1 MNFAD
6 IDENT
11 KWYVA
16 SQLDGDGC
24 VWATS
29 TLIVNLPK
37 SIKSATTVLRF
48 QKLFGGSVY
57 WKLGRGN
64 REAQCEWRIGG
75 QDAIEFCNMIKDYTE
90 LKRRQ
95 FMLAA
100 TFPISIAPLQV
111 SKNGKTWVVASLAD
125 AGKLVK
131 KRGDWLGK
139 IMRENGPFSKDG
151 YTITKIPDTQKLK
164 AEIKAQIS
172 ELNHTAHLTI
182 TRELPPAYLAGFA
195 DAELCISMHRNRF
208 MLDIPQAHPAIANA
222 YLRLFECGGVS
233 QNHRG
238 QWLWST
244 CGADSRN
251 TLQALLPYLFE
262 KRKQAEIALNATK
275 STWDQDKE
283 LLDSMK
289 AVNLAK
295 GRVATVTTQDD
306 LDKCKAAAEEQIERM
321 QWLIQ
326 IPPV

>member
-6 IDENT
+6 IDEET

-95 FMLAA
+95 FTLAA
-100 TFPISIAPLQV
+100 TFPISAAPLQV
-111 SKNGKTWVVASLAD
+111 SKDGETWIVASLAE
-125 AGKLVK
+125 AGDLVK

-139 IMRENGPFSKDG
+139 TMREDGPYSKDG

-164 AEIKAQIS
+164 AELKAQIS
-172 ELNHTAHLTI
+172 ELNHTAHLAI
-182 TRELPPAYLAGFA
+182 TRELPLAYLAGFA
-195 DAELCISMHRNRF
+195 DAELCISMHRDRF
-208 MLDIPQAHPAIANA
+208 MLSMPQAHEAIANA
-222 YLRLFECGGVS
+222 YFRRFECGGVS
-233 QNHRG
+233 QNNRG

-244 CGADSRN
+244 CGVDSRN
-251 TLQALLPYLFE
+251 TLESLLPYLFE
-262 KRKQAEIALNATK
+262 KRKQAEIALNATR
-275 STWDQDKE
+275 SSWDEDKE

-306 LDKCKAAAEEQIERM
+306 LDKCQAAAEEQIETM
-321 QWLIQ
+321 NCLI
-326 IPPV
+326 PVSPM